1 MPQAPKHGRPTNK
14 DQQTPFESRIAR
26 LTFIANII
34 PTVALII
41 ALWIFDVSVYLLAII
56 AVTFLFLTLYS
67 VSTVWSQAQY
77 QFRSLHNL
85 LDAIVHGD
93 YSFRGVSG
101 DRTGAFGELIG
112 TINELART
120 LQRQRRQSEES
131 QLLVQKVVDQI
142 DVAII
147 AWDDKKRI
155 HLINPAAN
163 TLLTPRSSR
172 DDREPLTTLP
182 AALEFTEA
190 MRVGET
196 QVKMLSFHGEQ
207 ARFRL
212 HLEKFIAE
220 GGTHHLLFLTDVSN
234 ILRREEKRAW
244 RNLVRVMSH
253 EINNSLTPLKSFSST
268 LSRQIEQRETDEKLK
283 TELLEGMN
291 VISNRADS
299 LTSFVRSYNEIAK
312 LPEPN
317 KQPTQLRELLSRLV
331 QLFPNNPVSILGD
344 EITLELDKSQIEQVL
359 INLLKNAAEASD
371 PGDPIAIDWKKA
383 DTQLILTIQ
392 DRGTGIQNPDNL
404 FTPYYTTKS
413 EGSGIG
419 LVFCQQVV
427 EAHDGSLSLANAN
440 EGEGSV
446 ASLSLP
452 LN

>member
-1 MPQAPKHGRPTNK
+1 MPRDSNLGPPTNK

-26 LTFIANII
+26 LTFIANIV
-34 PTVALII
+34 PTAALII
-41 ALWIFDVSVYLLAII
+41 ALWVFDVSVYLLAII

-142 DVAII
+142 DVAIV
-147 AWDDKKRI
+147 AWDDKKHI

-163 TLLTPRSSR
+163 TLLTSRSPKGDR
-172 DDREPLTTLP
+172 DPVSTLP
-182 AALEFTEA
+182 TTLEFTET

-207 ARFRL
+207 ARYRL

-291 VISNRADS
+291 VISSRADS
-299 LTSFVRSYNEIAK
+299 LTNFVRSYNEIAK
-312 LPEPN
+312 LPEPD
-317 KQPTQLRELLSRLV
+317 KQATQLRELLLRLV
-331 QLFPNNPVSILGD
+331 QLFPNNPVSIPEEDISLH
-344 EITLELDKSQIEQVL
+344 LDRSQIEQVL
-359 INLLKNAAEASD
+359 INLLKNAAEASEA
-371 PGDPIAIDWKKA
+371 GSPIAVDWEQS
-383 DTQLILTIQ
+383 DEQLVLTIQ
-392 DRGTGIQNPDNL
+392 DFGTGIQNPDNL

-419 LVFCQQVV
+419 LVFCQQVA
-427 EAHDGSLSLANAN
+427 EAHGGSLSLENLEERKGCIATL
-440 EGEGSV
+440 V
-446 ASLSLP
+446 LP
-452 LN
+452 VH